1 MTLYSGPAYE
11 SEKGSNPIE
20 IYTFS
25 DRSVNIII
33 GLENTTHMRII
44 PVLDLMDGL
53 VVHGFSGERERYQP
67 VRSILAANAEPL
79 EVARGLQAATKSS
92 TFYIADLDA
101 IQGKGHNRLAIDE
114 IASNLDVE
122 LWVDAGVT
130 DAGSAKRLIQ
140 AGADVIVIGSET
152 LSALQQLRSIC
163 RSVPRDRIVF
173 SLDLVGWRVLSR
185 TETLKGMT
193 PSQALA
199 CLIAEGLDRFILLT
213 LDAVGTGD
221 GPDLSLFQAARHEYP
236 GHQFIAGGGV
246 KTPDHLQAL
255 LHAGMDGVL
264 VATSLHRGWISRRD
278 LVALK

>member
-1 MTLYSGPAYE
+1 MTRYSGPAYE
-11 SEKGSNPIE
+11 SEIGSNPIE

-33 GLENTTHMRII
+33 GLEYITKMKII

-53 VVHGFSGERERYQP
+53 VVHGVSGERERYQP
-67 VRSILAANAEPL
+67 VRSILAANSEPL
-79 EVARGLQAATKSS
+79 AVARGLQAETKSR

-101 IQGKGHNRLAIDE
+101 IQGKGHNRAAIDV

-130 DAGSAKRLIQ
+130 DAESVKRLIQ

-163 RSVPRDRIVF
+163 RSVHRDRVVF
-173 SLDLVGWRVLSR
+173 SLDLAGGRVLSR
-185 TETLKGMT
+185 AETLKGTT

-199 CLIAEGLDRFILLT
+199 RLIPEGLDRFILLT
-213 LDAVGTGD
+213 LDAVGTGG
-221 GPDLSLFQAARHEYP
+221 GPDLSLLQAARHDYP
-236 GHQFIAGGGV
+236 GHYFIAGGGV
-246 KTPDHLQAL
+246 KTPGHLQAL
-255 LHAGMDGVL
+255 LHSGMDGVL
-264 VATSLHRGWISRRD
+264 VATSLHRGWISGRD
-278 LVALK
+278 LAALK